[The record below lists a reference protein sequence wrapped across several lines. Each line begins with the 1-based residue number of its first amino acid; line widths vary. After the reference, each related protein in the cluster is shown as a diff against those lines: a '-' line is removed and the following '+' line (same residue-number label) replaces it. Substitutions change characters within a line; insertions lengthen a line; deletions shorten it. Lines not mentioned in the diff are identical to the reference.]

1 MGVRAQDLPV
11 PCALGLT
18 VVPDARGDSGQRGD
32 AGPQMRTP
40 AVVFETGQR
49 GQAESRVDVAAQFAD
64 GPGLA
69 AVGVQVEQ
77 PEAGA
82 FRALCEERVP
92 EELVAGADREDR
104 GALVDRP
111 VQAAVG
117 DQALRG
123 QGLRAVLAAADQVDV
138 GHGRHRLVRADLV
151 RLDRNAAD
159 RRPPA
164 ENEQIA
170 PVAIGREQV
179 WIDPD
184 DAQRALS

>member
-11 PCALGLT
+11 PCALGLA
-18 VVPDARGDSGQRGD
+18 VVADTGGDPGQRRD
-32 AGPQMRTP
+32 AGPQVRTA
-40 AVVFETGQR
+40 AVVFEAGQR
-49 GQAESRVDVAAQFAD
+49 GQAEPRVDVAAQLAD
-64 GPGLA
+64 GAALA

-82 FRALCEERVP
+82 FRALGKEGVP

-123 QGLRAVLAAADQVDV
+123 QGLRAVLAAA
-138 GHGRHRLVRADLV
+138 GA
-151 RLDRNAAD
+151 
-159 RRPPA
+159 
-164 ENEQIA
+164 
-170 PVAIGREQV
+170 
-179 WIDPD
+179 
-184 DAQRALS
+184 